1 MDNSTVNS
9 TNISTDSNLIDLHI
23 VHLLVKI
30 VVWGKSTDFITVV
43 NSVWISLQ
51 EDLLML

>member
-1 MDNSTVNS
+1 MVISKDCSMD
-9 TNISTDSNLIDLHI
+9 
-23 VHLLVKI
+23 
-30 VVWGKSTDFITVV
+30 KSTDFIMVV